1 MAKMNL
7 TGGPELQAAL
17 RELGGAVASRLG
29 DNAVRAG
36 ARVLANEVK
45 VRAPVQTGGRVQG
58 GRLKKSI
65 KVSTQRQKR
74 SGEAIA
80 AVVSDV
86 FYAKFV
92 EFGTAHASANPFMRP
107 AMDTAGQ
114 AVLERINTNLWN
126 GIQREAAKLRKK

>member
-1 MAKMNL
+1 MPATMKL

-45 VRAPVQTGGRVQG
+45 ARTPVKT

-65 KVSTQRQKR
+65 KVSTDPRRKRQ
-74 SGEAIA
+74 GEAVA
-80 AVVSDV
+80 SVVSDV
-86 FYAKFV
+86 FYARLV
-92 EFGTAHASANPFMRP
+92 ELGSAYASANPFMRP
-107 AMDTAGQ
+107 AVDTAGQ
-114 AVLERINTNLWN
+114 AVLERINTNLWT